1 MSVSSAPTPY
11 WSTTRNHISVQY
23 TSQSSTTKLIDLGAK
38 VVFIVWVGW
47 LNLFSQYMY
56 YWDFFFGGGGEGG
69 VMDFFLCDRNNKDR
83 NLSLPI
89 TKLNA

>member
-47 LNLFSQYMY
+47 LDLFSQY
-56 YWDFFFGGGGEGG
+56 YWDFFLGGGEKGELWI
-69 VMDFFLCDRNNKDR
+69 FFFVIGAIKIETSVYLLQN
-83 NLSLPI
+83 
-89 TKLNA
+89 

>member
-47 LNLFSQYMY
+47 LDLFSQY
-56 YWDFFFGGGGEGG
+56 YWDFFFGGGGEKGELWI
-69 VMDFFLCDRNNKDR
+69 FFFVIGAIKIETSVYLLQN
-83 NLSLPI
+83 
-89 TKLNA
+89 

>member
-11 WSTTRNHISVQY
+11 WSTTRDHISVQY

-38 VVFIVWVGW
+38 VLFIVWARFV
-47 LNLFSQYMY
+47 FSVLLG
-56 YWDFFFGGGGEGG
+56 FFLGGGGEGG
-69 VMDFFLCDRNNKDR
+69 VMDFFLCDRSNKDR
-83 NLSLPI
+83 NLIPI

>member
-11 WSTTRNHISVQY
+11 WSTTRDHISVQY

-38 VVFIVWVGW
+38 VLCIHSVGGVARFVFSVLLG
-47 LNLFSQYMY
+47 
-56 YWDFFFGGGGEGG
+56 FFFGGGGEGG

>member
-47 LNLFSQYMY
+47 LDLFSQY
-56 YWDFFFGGGGEGG
+56 YWDFLGGGEKGELWI
-69 VMDFFLCDRNNKDR
+69 FFFVIGAIKIETSVYLLQN
-83 NLSLPI
+83 
-89 TKLNA
+89 